1 MNAVLA
7 PGKNMQL
14 FLQGHNDQLFNA
26 DWSKC
31 GRFLATV
38 CRDGKIRIYEPK
50 SGDANPLI
58 EGGEI
63 VPKKGAR
70 VTWILDNKY
79 LLITGFTK

>member
-1 MNAVLA
+1 MPLPVL
-7 PGKNMQL
+7 L
-14 FLQGHNDQLFNA
+14 FSFQGHNDQLFSA

-31 GRFLATV
+31 GRYVATV
-38 CRDGKIRIYEPK
+38 CRDGKIRIYDPK
-50 SGDANPLI
+50 SGDVNPLI